1 MQFNPVSPLI
11 SFAMRRRLPGI
22 EKLYSQAADIQN
34 QLLFDLLHKAR
45 NTTFGKTHGFEDI
58 HNYQTYT
65 QQVPIADYHDFE
77 PLITRIRQGEQNVLW
92 PTHIK
97 WFAKSSG
104 TTASKSKFLPVSSEA
119 IEDCHF
125 KGGKDLLAIYCT
137 QHPDTQMFSG
147 FSLRLGGST
156 SINSTNH
163 ESYFGDLSALM
174 IENLPFWIEI
184 RSTPNQRIALMAE
197 WESKIEAIS
206 KHVIHQNVTSLFGVP
221 SWMLVLCKRI
231 LEITGKK
238 HMHEVWPNMELYSHG
253 GVSFTPYRQQFEAL
267 FPDSKMNYLETY
279 NASEGFFAIQDQ
291 PHSDELLLLANHGI
305 FYEFIPMDQFD
316 GKSGPAVCLADVEM
330 GKNYAMVITT
340 NSGLWRYLIGDT
352 VRFTSKSPYRLQI
365 TGRTKHFINAFGEEL
380 IIDNA
385 ERAIKKACDTL
396 GVVVKEYSGAPV
408 FMSEGAT
415 GAHEWLMEFD
425 TPPTDMDAFIE
436 IFDNELK
443 TVNSDYEA
451 KRHKNMALRRPIV
464 HIGKSGVFYQ
474 WLKNNNK
481 LGGQHKVPRLV
492 NNRDLMEALLDLNK

>member
-1 MQFNPVSPLI
+1 MQFNPVSSLI
-11 SFAMRRRLPGI
+11 SFAMRRRISGI
-22 EKLYSQAADIQN
+22 EKLYLDAAAIQKN
-34 QLLFDLLHKAR
+34 LLIDLLHKAR
-45 NTTFGKTHGFEDI
+45 NTAFGKQYGFKDI
-58 HNYQTYT
+58 QDYATYS
-65 QQVPIADYHDFE
+65 QRVPIADYHDFE
-77 PLITRIRQGEQNVLW
+77 PHITRIRQGEQNILW

-104 TTASKSKFLPVSSEA
+104 TTASKSKFLPVSFEA

-125 KGGKDLLAIYCT
+125 KGGKDLLALYCA
-137 QHPDTQMFSG
+137 QHPDTQMFAG

-231 LEITGKK
+231 LEITGKN

-253 GVSFTPYRQQFEAL
+253 GVSFTPYRKQFEAL
-267 FPDSKMNYLETY
+267 FPDPKMTYIETY

-291 PHSDELLLLANHGI
+291 PYSSDLLLLANHGI

-316 GKSGPAVCLADVEM
+316 GKSGPAVFLEDVEI

-352 VRFTSKSPYRLQI
+352 VRFTSKSPFRLQI

-385 ERAIKKACDTL
+385 ERAIKKACEAL
-396 GVVVKEYSGAPV
+396 GVVVKEYSGAPI

-425 TPPTDMDAFIE
+425 APPADLDAFIE

-443 TVNSDYEA
+443 AVNSDYEA

-464 HIGKSGVFYQ
+464 HIGKPGIFYD
-474 WLKNNNK
+474 WLKKNNK

-492 NNRDLMEALLDLNK
+492 NNRDLMEELLELNK